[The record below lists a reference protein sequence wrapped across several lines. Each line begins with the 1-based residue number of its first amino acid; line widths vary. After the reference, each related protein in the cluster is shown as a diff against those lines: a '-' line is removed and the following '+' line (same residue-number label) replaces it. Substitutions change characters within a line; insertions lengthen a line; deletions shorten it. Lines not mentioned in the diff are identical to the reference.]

1 LEIKGLKSDIIKPK
15 EDILEVLLNVLKR
28 DKIALK
34 NKDIIVISSKVLAV
48 SEGRI
53 AKVESEN
60 FKKGDLKELIL
71 KEGKKLFPSD
81 YCWLTFKNGHLTPN
95 AGIDRSNIMKG
106 YVVLW
111 PKNPYKS
118 AEIIQKALKKKY
130 KLKSLGIIIAD
141 SACEP
146 LRLGVHGISIGH
158 YGFEGIEDCRNK
170 KDIYGKKFQF
180 TQRAI
185 SDSLATAALLEMGE
199 TNEKR
204 PFALIREAKIKF
216 INKAEKRKNIPLKED
231 LFYGIYN
238 DEFKRFVTKK

>member
-1 LEIKGLKSDIIKPK
+1 MEVKGLKSVVIKPK
-15 EDILEVLLNVLKR
+15 DDILAVLEKALKSNN
-28 DKIALK
+28 INLK
-34 NKDIIVISSKVLAV
+34 NKDILVISSKVLAV
-48 SEGRI
+48 TEGGI
-53 AKVESEN
+53 VKVKSDN
-60 FKKGDLKELIL
+60 FKAGDLKALIL

-81 YCWLTFKNGHLTPN
+81 YCWLTLKNGNLTPN

-106 YVVLW
+106 YVVIW

-118 AEIIQKALKKKY
+118 AGIIQKTLKKKF
-130 KLKSLGIIIAD
+130 KITNLGIIIAD

-158 YGFEGIEDCRNK
+158 FGIEGIEDCRNK

-185 SDSLATAALLEMGE
+185 ADSLVTAALLEMGE
-199 TNEKR
+199 TNEKK
-204 PFALIREAKIKF
+204 PFVLIRGANVKF
-216 INKAEKRKNIPLKED
+216 INKAYKNKNIPLKED

>member
-1 LEIKGLKSDIIKPK
+1 LEVKGLKSETIEAK
-15 EDILEVLLNVLKR
+15 EDILEVLEKVLK
-28 DKIALK
+28 KSNIILK

-53 AKVESEN
+53 VKVKSEN
-60 FKKGDLKELIL
+60 FKSGDLKALIL

-81 YCWLTFKNGHLTPN
+81 YCWLTLKNGNLTPN

-106 YVVLW
+106 FVVLW

-118 AEIIQKALKKKY
+118 AELIQKTLKKHF
-130 KLKSLGIIIAD
+130 KLTNLGIIIAD

-158 YGFEGIEDCRNK
+158 FGVEGIEDCRNK

-185 SDSLATAALLEMGE
+185 ADSLVTAALLEMGE
-199 TNEKR
+199 TNEKK
-204 PFALIREAKIKF
+204 PFVLIRGANVKF
-216 INKAEKRKNIPLKED
+216 MNKADKKKNIPLKED

-238 DEFKRFVTKK
+238 DEFKRFVNKK

>member
-1 LEIKGLKSDIIKPK
+1 MEVKGLKSEIIKPK
-15 EDILEVLLNVLKR
+15 EDILEVLEKVLKWN
-28 DKIALK
+28 KITLK
-34 NKDIIVISSKVLAV
+34 NKDILVISSKVLAV

-53 AKVESEN
+53 VKVKSEN
-60 FKKGDLKELIL
+60 FKAGDLKALIL

-81 YCWLTFKNGHLTPN
+81 YCWLTLKNGNLTPN

-111 PKNPYKS
+111 PKSPYKS
-118 AEIIQKALKKKY
+118 AELIQKKLKKEY
-130 KLKSLGIIIAD
+130 KITNLGIIIAD

-158 YGFEGIEDCRNK
+158 FGIEGIEDCRNK

-185 SDSLATAALLEMGE
+185 ADSLATTALLEMGE
-199 TNEKR
+199 TNEKK
-204 PFALIREAKIKF
+204 PFALIRGANVYF
-216 INKAEKRKNIPLKED
+216 INKTVKKKNIPLRED

-238 DEFKRFVTKK
+238 NEFKRFVNKK

>member
-1 LEIKGLKSDIIKPK
+1 MEVKGLKSDIIKPK
-15 EDILEVLLNVLKR
+15 EDILPVLKKVLKK
-28 DKIALK
+28 DKITLK
-34 NKDIIVISSKVLAV
+34 NKDILVISSKALAL

-53 AKVESEN
+53 AKAKSEN
-60 FKKGDLKELIL
+60 FKAGDLKALIL

-81 YCWLTFKNGHLTPN
+81 YCWLTLKNGNLTPN

-111 PKNPYKS
+111 PRNPYKS
-118 AEIIQKALKKKY
+118 AETIQKALKKEF
-130 KLKSLGIIIAD
+130 KLTNLGIIIAD

-158 YGFEGIEDCRNK
+158 FGIEGIEDCRNK
-170 KDIYGKKFQF
+170 RDIYGKKFQF

-185 SDSLATAALLEMGE
+185 ADSLATAALLEMGE
-199 TNEKR
+199 TNEKT
-204 PFALIREAKIKF
+204 PFALIRGANVKF
-216 INKAEKRKNIPLKED
+216 INKAERKKNIPLKKD

-238 DEFKRFVTKK
+238 DEFKRFVNKK

>member
-1 LEIKGLKSDIIKPK
+1 MKSAIIKPK
-15 EDILEVLLNVLKR
+15 ENILEALLKVLK
-28 DKIALK
+28 KNNIHLK

-53 AKVESEN
+53 ARVKSEN
-60 FKKGDLKELIL
+60 FKAGDLKALIL

-81 YCWLTFKNGHLTPN
+81 YCWLTLKNGHLAPN
-95 AGIDRSNIMKG
+95 AGVDRSNIMKG

-118 AEIIQKALKKKY
+118 AELIQKSLKKKF
-130 KLKSLGIIIAD
+130 KITNLGLVIAD
-141 SACEP
+141 SHCEP

-158 YGFEGIEDCRNK
+158 FGFEGIEDCRNK

-185 SDSLATAALLEMGE
+185 ADSIATAALLEMGE
-199 TNEKR
+199 TNEKK
-204 PFALIREAKIKF
+204 PFALIRGANVKF
-216 INKAEKRKNIPLKED
+216 LNKSDKKKNIPLSQD
-231 LFYGIYN
+231 LFYGIYSN
-238 DEFKRFVTKK
+238 EFKHFVSKK

>member
-1 LEIKGLKSDIIKPK
+1 LEVKGLKSETIKPR
-15 EDILEVLLNVLKR
+15 EDISVIFIKVLKKN
-28 DKIALK
+28 KIQLK
-34 NKDIIVISSKVLAV
+34 NKDILVVSSKVLAV

-53 AKVESEN
+53 SQVKSEN
-60 FKKGDLKELIL
+60 FKTGDLKELIL

-81 YCWLTFKNGHLTPN
+81 YCWLTLKNGNLTPN

-111 PKNPYKS
+111 PKNPNKF
-118 AEIIQKALKKKY
+118 AEFIQKSLKKEF
-130 KLKSLGIIIAD
+130 KLTNLGVIIAD

-158 YGFEGIEDCRNK
+158 FGFEGIEDCRNK

-185 SDSLATAALLEMGE
+185 ADSLATAALLEMGE
-199 TNEKR
+199 TNEKK
-204 PFALIREAKIKF
+204 PFALIRAANVKF
-216 INKAEKRKNIPLKED
+216 INKADKKKNIPLRED